1 MIVTIDKALNIGLN
15 KQLIINVPLDTEI
28 KEDKKYDLTEH
39 KEKRSKNANAYL
51 WELLGKLQDKL
62 IIPKEDLYKNYI
74 REIGAFDTLAIKNEA
89 VETFVRE
96 WNARGLG
103 YQVELITSN
112 DVVTELAIYYGSSA
126 YNTKQMS
133 NLIELVIEDCK
144 EQGIETK
151 SADEIRSMIGEARWT
166 NVERIGGNIVWNKK

>member
-1 MIVTIDKALNIGLN
+1 MIVTIESVVNEGIK
-15 KQLIINVPLDTEI
+15 KQIIINVPINTEI
-28 KEDKKYDLTEH
+28 EENKKYELKEY

-133 NLIELVIEDCK
+133 NLIELVVEDCE

-151 SADEIRSMIGEARWT
+151 SADEIRSMIGEAR
-166 NVERIGGNIVWNKK
+166 

>member
-1 MIVTIDKALNIGLN
+1 M
-15 KQLIINVPLDTEI
+15 
-28 KEDKKYDLTEH
+28 
-39 KEKRSKNANAYL
+39 
-51 WELLGKLQDKL
+51 LGKLQDKL

-89 VETFVRE
+89 VETFIKE

-103 YQVELITSN
+103 YQVETITSN
-112 DVVTELAIYYGSSA
+112 EMVTELAIYYGSSA

-133 NLIELVIEDCK
+133 NLIELVVEDCE

-151 SADEIRSMIGEARWT
+151 SADEIRSMIGEAR
-166 NVERIGGNIVWNKK
+166 

>member
-151 SADEIRSMIGEARWT
+151 SADEIRSMIGEAR
-166 NVERIGGNIVWNKK
+166 

>member
-39 KEKRSKNANAYL
+39 KEKRSKNANSYL

-103 YQVELITSN
+103 YQVEIITSN

-133 NLIELVIEDCK
+133 NLIELVVEDCK

-151 SADEIRSMIGEARWT
+151 SAEEIRSLIE
-166 NVERIGGNIVWNKK
+166 K

>member
-151 SADEIRSMIGEARWT
+151 SANEIKSMIGETR
-166 NVERIGGNIVWNKK
+166 